1 MNMSKVDRVATML
14 LLTLG
19 VLTVGTG
26 GYFHSLR
33 PPLLPEDVRVT
44 GMTPEVLPAAML
56 EWLRIVFRTLG
67 GFVAGFGIL
76 LVSGGAY
83 MMTRRRR
90 VLEWGAAVALLVA
103 FGRFLASNVV
113 LRSDY
118 LWFIGALFALAVL
131 AVSCLV
137 WSARQRR

>member
-1 MNMSKVDRVATML
+1 MNVSKVDRAAAVL

-26 GYFHSLR
+26 GYFHWLR
-33 PPLLPEDVRVT
+33 PAMLPEDVRVT
-44 GMTPEVLPAAML
+44 GMAPELLPAAML
-56 EWLRIVFRTLG
+56 DWLRIVFRTFG

-76 LVSGGAY
+76 LVSGGVY
-83 MMTRRRR
+83 MMTGRRG

-118 LWFIGALFALAVL
+118 LWFIGALFALAVIV
-131 AVSCLV
+131 VSCFV
-137 WSARQRR
+137 WCARRRR